1 MRSNNHHDTTASQ
14 GQSERGELA
23 EAGKAVLI
31 NRVDLN
37 RMIAEWNLLSGSLWR
52 KELDEGKHRNK
63 TLQYQRES
71 ELLCTQKKKM

>member
-1 MRSNNHHDTTASQ
+1 MRNNNHHYTAASQ

-31 NRVDLN
+31 SRVDLN

-52 KELDEGKHRNK
+52 KELDEGKHRNDS
-63 TLQYQRES
+63 QVS
-71 ELLCTQKKKM
+71 ERK